1 VIPKEAAPE
10 ITIPTFIVNVVYT
23 GISAEDSARLL
34 VRPMERQ
41 LQGMAGLRRL
51 SAQAGEGFAI
61 LTVEF
66 SPGSDTQEALL
77 EVRDK
82 VELAQVDLPPG
93 AEEPTITEID
103 TSLFP
108 VLTLAISGP
117 LTERALVGV
126 ARDLRDRIEG
136 VNGVLE
142 VDLAGDRTD
151 MIEVMIDPL
160 AIESYRIS
168 YEQVIQAVS
177 RNNQLVAAG
186 AFDTGAGRIAVSI
199 PGTIQNVAD
208 VLNIPVLVR
217 DGIVVT
223 VQDVAVVR
231 QTFEDRTTFARI
243 DGDDTIALDVRK
255 AGGANIITTV
265 AAVLRVVEEAR
276 LEWPEGVEAA
286 TLMNQADDIE
296 MLLGD
301 LENNV
306 ISAVLLVLLTIIIPL
321 GIGASLLVA
330 IAIPG
335 SFLAGIL
342 VIYTLGFTL
351 NIVVLFGLILVIGML
366 VDGALV
372 VVIAAALPLSR
383 EIGC

>member
-1 VIPKEAAPE
+1 MIAAGFGRLRAVTLMFVLLLVAGAYAYWVVPKEAAPE
-10 ITIPTFIVNVVYT
+10 ITIPTFIVNVAYS

-41 LQGMAGLRRL
+41 LQGTAGLRRL

-66 SPGSDTQEALL
+66 APGSDTQEALF

-117 LTERALVGV
+117 MTERSLVGL
-126 ARDLRDRIEG
+126 ARALRDRIEG
-136 VNGVLE
+136 VPGVLE

-151 MIEVMIDPL
+151 MIEVMVDPL

-243 DGDDTIALDVRK
+243 DGRDTIALDVRK

-265 AAVLRVVEEAR
+265 AAVLDV
-276 LEWPEGVEAA
+276 
-286 TLMNQADDIE
+286 
-296 MLLGD
+296 
-301 LENNV
+301 
-306 ISAVLLVLLTIIIPL
+306 
-321 GIGASLLVA
+321 
-330 IAIPG
+330 
-335 SFLAGIL
+335 
-342 VIYTLGFTL
+342 
-351 NIVVLFGLILVIGML
+351 
-366 VDGALV
+366 
-372 VVIAAALPLSR
+372 
-383 EIGC
+383 